1 MRRSLV
7 VSLALVALVNAPAV
21 AQTCMGMASFSKAPV
36 QVAGNSQFV
45 TGLKTFGGS
54 LGYGMKSGLWGK
66 AEVGTQSYDQVDSH
80 PMSFGARAG
89 YQIPVARGK
98 AQVCPT
104 ASFTVANGPDF
115 TNQNNSLQDGTLGLS
130 VGTVMGS
137 NPKMKIVPTAGLSYA
152 HDRLSAKD
160 SSGTSLGDA
169 ATQSYGLASLGLGLV
184 LNDNVSVRP
193 SVEIPLGLDGGNDA
207 RFGLTLGYNFGS
219 SHPAGRR
226 H

>member
-7 VSLALVALVNAPAV
+7 VSLALAALVNAPAV
-21 AQTCMGMASFSKAPV
+21 AQTCMGLASFSKAPV
-36 QVAGNSQFV
+36 QVAGNSQFT

-54 LGYGMKSGLWGK
+54 IGYGMKSGLWGK
-66 AEVGTQSYDQVDSH
+66 AEVGTQSYDAVDTH

-115 TNQNNSLQDGTLGLS
+115 VNENNSLQDATLGLS

-160 SSGTSLGDA
+160 SSGTSLGA
-169 ATQSYGLASLGLGLV
+169 AASQSYGLASLGLGLV
-184 LNDNVSVRP
+184 LNDNISVRP

-207 RFGLTLGYNFGS
+207 RFGFTVGYNFGS

>member
-7 VSLALVALVNAPAV
+7 VSLALAALVNAPAV
-21 AQTCMGMASFSKAPV
+21 AQTCMGLASFSKAPV
-36 QVAGNSQFV
+36 QVAGSGQTTN
-45 TGLKTFGGS
+45 GLNTFGGS

-66 AEVGTQSYDQVDSH
+66 AEVGTQSYDAVDSH
-80 PMSFGARAG
+80 PMTFGARAG

-115 TNQNNSLQDGTLGLS
+115 ANVNNSLQDATLGLS
-130 VGTVMGS
+130 VGTVMGT

-169 ATQSYGLASLGLGLV
+169 ASQSYGLASLGLGLV
-184 LNDNVSVRP
+184 LNDNISVRP